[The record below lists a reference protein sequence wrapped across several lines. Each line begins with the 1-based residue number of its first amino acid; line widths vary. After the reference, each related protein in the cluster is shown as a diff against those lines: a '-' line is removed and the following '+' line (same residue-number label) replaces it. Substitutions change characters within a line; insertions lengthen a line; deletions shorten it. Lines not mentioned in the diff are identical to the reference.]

1 MWFTEEQR
9 CDIYYNLV
17 QYFVICMIS
26 FKTSII
32 VGCSNNDRINF
43 REMWGTAQVKV
54 YLCCWLFNLVLSSHI
69 TDLWGNMNQSV
80 SFFII
85 ATLILVVAQNS
96 SCETTVQARGRKI
109 LTPELWSALGC
120 MITDDDMTKCVT
132 DHTIVATG
140 MSVFHCNWYSSFTKL
155 LFCQKLTV

>member
-1 MWFTEEQR
+1 
-9 CDIYYNLV
+9 
-17 QYFVICMIS
+17 
-26 FKTSII
+26 
-32 VGCSNNDRINF
+32 
-43 REMWGTAQVKV
+43 
-54 YLCCWLFNLVLSSHI
+54 
-69 TDLWGNMNQSV
+69 MNQSV

-140 MSVFHCNWYSSFTKL
+140 MSVFHCN
-155 LFCQKLTV
+155 